1 MRTIQELKYLERLGL
16 KVSMLV
22 ERADAENDSPS
33 WGELADADELIS
45 DSELDEYYQGGV
57 MFGDDDII

>member
-1 MRTIQELKYLERLGL
+1 
-16 KVSMLV
+16 MLI

-45 DSELDEYYQGGV
+45 EAELDEYYQGV

>member
-1 MRTIQELKYLERLGL
+1 MRTIQELKYLERLAL

-45 DSELDEYYQGGV
+45 DSELDEYYQGV

>member
-1 MRTIQELKYLERLGL
+1 MRTIHELKYMERFFL
-16 KVSMLV
+16 KEAMLI

-45 DSELDEYYQGGV
+45 EAELDEYYSGV
-57 MFGDDDII
+57 IFGDDDII